1 MSSSNA
7 WKWFFS
13 SVAQSCP
20 TLCNPMDCSMPS
32 FPVHQQ
38 LQSLFKL
45 MSIESVMPSNH
56 LILCCPFLLLP
67 SIFPSITFS
76 ILQCLSESTICERW
90 RESRS
95 LGQLWL
101 IRFFDKNS
109 QILKH
114 CLIVVFHIGKGTLG
128 FLDGLDR
135 KESACNA
142 GDLDSILGLGR
153 SPEGGHDNPL
163 QYYCPKNPGG
173 QRSLVTVHEDSKS
186 WAQLSN

>member
-1 MSSSNA
+1 MILQFSRSVMSDSLQPHGLQHARLPCPSTTPEL
-7 WKWFFS
+7 
-13 SVAQSCP
+13 AQ
-20 TLCNPMDCSMPS
+20 TH
-32 FPVHQQ
+32 VHQVSDAIQ
-38 LQSLFKL
+38 PSHPLLSLSPPAFSL
-45 MSIESVMPSNH
+45 SQH
-56 LILCCPFLLLP
+56 H
-67 SIFPSITFS
+67 IFYSAV
-76 ILQCLSESTICERW
+76 LSESTICERW

-101 IRFFDKNS
+101 IIFFDKNS
-109 QILKH
+109 QSLKH

-142 GDLDSILGLGR
+142 GDLDSIEGLGR
-153 SPEGGHDNPL
+153 SPGGGHDNPL
-163 QYYCPKNPGG
+163 QYYCPKNPCG